1 MALTITTENFDEQV
15 MKSDQP
21 VLLDFWA
28 VWCGP
33 CRMVAPTVDKL
44 AEDYNGRV
52 VVGKINVDEE
62 TELAEQFKVMSIPT
76 LYIMKQGQVVERMI
90 GARPYEELAA
100 VLDRHL

>member
-1 MALTITTENFDEQV
+1 MALKITTENFDEQV
-15 MKSDQP
+15 MKSDKP
-21 VLLDFWA
+21 VLIDFWA

-44 AEDYNGRV
+44 AEDYSGRL
-52 VVGKINVDEE
+52 VVGQINVDEE

-76 LYIMKQGQVVERMI
+76 LYVMKNGKVVERMI

-100 VLDRHL
+100 VIDRHL